1 MRSANRSTRSGSA
14 NSATNFGDKKIGIAL
29 GAGSA
34 RGIAHIGVLQALREM
49 GIEPHIIC
57 GCSIGALVG
66 ASYVTNQ
73 LDELGAW
80 VSALGTREILRYLG
94 IRPLARGGVA
104 EADVLIEHLRSNYGN
119 PDIRTLRQ
127 PFAAIATDLHS
138 GREVWLQD
146 GSLWDAVRAS
156 IAIPGM
162 ITPVYESGRW
172 LVDGALVNPVP
183 VSVCRALGADL
194 VIAVNP
200 STLMRRSTAQLQLT
214 AEDEDMIDQDEDSE
228 VVSAG
233 LLNRLGSAL
242 RGATT
247 PIRQLVSNYQE
258 QWSERQ
264 ERPATLEVMQGAI
277 TIMQDRIT
285 RSRLA
290 GEPPDVILLPHVNH
304 IGLLEYHRAAEA
316 IAAGRTCV
324 EINAAT
330 IRHALE
336 LPSTSP

>member
-1 MRSANRSTRSGSA
+1 MRNARHVA
-14 NSATNFGDKKIGIAL
+14 ELGDKKIGIAL

-49 GIEPHIIC
+49 GIEPHVVC

-66 ASYVTNQ
+66 ASYVMGQ
-73 LDELGAW
+73 LNDLATW
-80 VSALGTREILRYLG
+80 VSALSARDILRYLG

-104 EADVLIEHLRSNYGN
+104 EANALIDHLASNYGN
-119 PDIRTLRQ
+119 PEIRDLRK
-127 PFAAIATDLHS
+127 PFAAIATDLYA
-138 GREVWLQD
+138 GREVWLEE
-146 GSLWDAVRAS
+146 GPLWDAVRAS

-162 ITPVYESGRW
+162 ITPRLTRSRW

-200 STLMRRSTAQLQLT
+200 STLMRRSTVQLQLT
-214 AEDEDMIDQDEDSE
+214 VEEENPADEDDDE
-228 VVSAG
+228 VINAG
-233 LLNRLGSAL
+233 LLGRVGSAL
-242 RGATT
+242 RGATR
-247 PIRQLVSNYQE
+247 PLYQLWSGYQE

-264 ERPATLEVMQGAI
+264 ERPATLEVMQSAI

-290 GEPPDVILLPHVNH
+290 GEPPDVMLLPHVSQ
-304 IGLLEYHRAAEA
+304 IGLLEFHRASEA
-316 IAAGRTCV
+316 IAAGRHCV

-336 LPSTSP
+336 LPSPN

>member
-1 MRSANRSTRSGSA
+1 VHNPSSPLTRGKSAEGTPVLA
-14 NSATNFGDKKIGIAL
+14 DKKIGIAL

-34 RGIAHIGVLQALREM
+34 RGIAHIGVLQALHEM
-49 GIEPHIIC
+49 GIEPHIVC
-57 GCSIGALVG
+57 GCSIGALIG
-66 ASYVTNQ
+66 ATYTTGHLQDFADWVTS
-73 LDELGAW
+73 LGARD
-80 VSALGTREILRYLG
+80 VLRFLG
-94 IRPLARGGVA
+94 IRLLARGGVA
-104 EADVLIEHLRSNYGN
+104 EAHALMGHLTGNYGN
-119 PDIRTLRQ
+119 PDIADLPK
-127 PFAAIATDLHS
+127 PFAAIATDLYS
-138 GREVWLQD
+138 GREIWLQE
-146 GSLWDAVRAS
+146 GPVWDAVRAS

-162 ITPVYESGRW
+162 ITPVPAQHRW

-214 AEDEDMIDQDEDSE
+214 VEESEETPDEDDEATQ
-228 VVSAG
+228 AG
-233 LLNRLGSAL
+233 LFGRLGNAL
-242 RGATT
+242 RGATD
-247 PIRQLVSNYQE
+247 PIRSILSNYQE
-258 QWSERQ
+258 QWSDRQ
-264 ERPATLEVMQGAI
+264 GRPATLEVMQSAI

-290 GEPPDVILLPHVNH
+290 GEPPDVILLPHVSH
-304 IGLLEYHRAAEA
+304 IGLLEYHRAAET

-336 LPSTSP
+336 LPSP

>member
-1 MRSANRSTRSGSA
+1 MHNANRPPRSGSA
-14 NSATNFGDKKIGIAL
+14 AFGKKKIGIAL

-34 RGIAHIGVLQALREM
+34 RGIAHVGVLQALRDM
-49 GIEPHIIC
+49 GVEPDIIC

-73 LDELGAW
+73 LDDFGTW
-80 VSALGTREILRYLG
+80 VGALGTRDVLRYLG

-104 EADVLIEHLRSNYGN
+104 EANILIDHLSGNYGN
-119 PDIRTLRQ
+119 PDISSLQQ
-127 PFAAIATDLHS
+127 PFAAIATDLHT
-138 GREVWLQD
+138 GREIWLQD
-146 GSLWDAVRAS
+146 GPLWEAVRAS

-162 ITPVYESGRW
+162 ITPVQAGGRW

-200 STLMRRSTAQLQLT
+200 STLMRRSAAQLQL
-214 AEDEDMIDQDEDSE
+214 AVEEDEMLEADDGNAVATTGI
-228 VVSAG
+228 
-233 LLNRLGSAL
+233 LNRLGSAL
-242 RGATT
+242 RGATH
-247 PIRQLVSNYQE
+247 PLRQIVSGYQE
-258 QWSERQ
+258 QWAERQ

-290 GEPPDVILLPHVNH
+290 GEPPDVILLPHVSH
-304 IGLLEYHRAAEA
+304 IGLLEYHRATEA
-316 IAAGRTCV
+316 IAAGRSCV

-336 LPSTSP
+336 LPAA

>member
-1 MRSANRSTRSGSA
+1 MAGR
-14 NSATNFGDKKIGIAL
+14 DKKIGIAL

-34 RGIAHIGVLQALREM
+34 RGIAHIGVLQALRDM
-49 GIEPHIIC
+49 GIEPHIVC

-66 ASYVTNQ
+66 ASYVTGQ
-73 LDELGAW
+73 LDDFGEW
-80 VSALGTREILRYLG
+80 VSALGTRDVLRYLG

-104 EADVLIEHLRSNYGN
+104 EANVLIDHLSESYGN
-119 PDIRTLRQ
+119 PDISTLHT

-146 GSLWDAVRAS
+146 GPLWDAVRAS

-162 ITPVYESGRW
+162 ITPVFERGRW

-200 STLMRRSTAQLQLT
+200 STLMRRTTAQLQLT
-214 AEDEDMIDQDEDSE
+214 LEDEELTGDEGDDDA
-228 VVSAG
+228 VSTS
-233 LLNRLGSAL
+233 LLGKLGSAI
-242 RGATT
+242 RDATN
-247 PIRQLVSNYQE
+247 PIRRAISGYQE
-258 QWSERQ
+258 RLSERQ

-290 GEPPDVILLPHVNH
+290 GEPPDAILLPHVGH

-316 IAAGRTCV
+316 ITAGRHCV

-336 LPSTSP
+336 LPSPDA

>member
-1 MRSANRSTRSGSA
+1 MRNANRPLPPGSST
-14 NSATNFGDKKIGIAL
+14 FGEKKIGIAL

-66 ASYVTNQ
+66 ASYVTDQ
-73 LDELGAW
+73 LDEFGQW
-80 VSALGTREILRYLG
+80 VSALSTRDVLRYLG
-94 IRPLARGGVA
+94 ISPLARGGVA
-104 EADVLIEHLRSNYGN
+104 GADALLHHLRSNYGN
-119 PDIRTLRQ
+119 PDITELPRA
-127 PFAAIATDLHS
+127 FAAIATDLYT
-138 GREVWLQD
+138 GREIWLQE
-146 GSLWDAVRAS
+146 GLLWDAVRAS

-162 ITPVYESGRW
+162 ITPMLTRGRW

-200 STLMRRSTAQLQLT
+200 STLMRRSTAQLQLNV
-214 AEDEDMIDQDEDSE
+214 EDEEMLDDEDDDQI
-228 VVSAG
+228 VSTG

-242 RGATT
+242 RGATS
-247 PIRQLVSNYQE
+247 PIRQFVSSYQE
-258 QWSERQ
+258 QWAERQ
-264 ERPATLEVMQGAI
+264 GRPATLEVMQGAI

-290 GEPPDVILLPHVNH
+290 GEPPDVILLSHVSH
-304 IGLLEYHRAAEA
+304 IGLLEYHRANEA
-316 IAAGRTCV
+316 IAAGRACV

-336 LPSTSP
+336 LPAS

>member
-1 MRSANRSTRSGSA
+1 MRNTRRPAARG
-14 NSATNFGDKKIGIAL
+14 NSVFGDKKIGIAL

-34 RGIAHIGVLQALREM
+34 RGIAHIGVLQALHEM
-49 GIEPHIIC
+49 GIEPHIVC

-66 ASYVTNQ
+66 ASYLTGQ
-73 LDELGAW
+73 LDHFGDW
-80 VSALGTREILRYLG
+80 VSALGTRDVLRYLG

-104 EADVLIEHLRSNYGN
+104 EAGVLIDHLRENYGDH
-119 PDIRTLRQ
+119 DISTLAK
-127 PFAAIATDLHS
+127 PFAAIATDLYT
-138 GREVWLQD
+138 GREIWLQD
-146 GSLWDAVRAS
+146 GPLWDAVRAS

-162 ITPVYESGRW
+162 ITPVLTANRW

-214 AEDEDMIDQDEDSE
+214 VEEENLADDDDTNEAIN
-228 VVSAG
+228 AG
-233 LLNRLGSAL
+233 LIGRLGSAW
-242 RGATT
+242 RGATN
-247 PIRQLVSNYQE
+247 PIRQIVSGYQE

-264 ERPATLEVMQGAI
+264 ERPATLDVMQSAI

-290 GEPPDVILLPHVNH
+290 GEPPDVILLPHVGH
-304 IGLLEYHRAAEA
+304 IGLLEYHRASEA
-316 IAAGRTCV
+316 IAAGRACV
-324 EINAAT
+324 EMNAAT

-336 LPSTSP
+336 LPAPIDEPA

>member
-1 MRSANRSTRSGSA
+1 MRNANRSIRSGS
-14 NSATNFGDKKIGIAL
+14 STFGEKKIGIAL

-73 LDELGAW
+73 LDDFGTW
-80 VSALGTREILRYLG
+80 VSALGTRDILRYLG

-104 EADVLIEHLRSNYGN
+104 EANVLIDHLSGNYGN
-119 PDIRTLRQ
+119 PDITNLPRS
-127 PFAAIATDLHS
+127 FAAIATDLHT
-138 GREVWLQD
+138 GREIWLQD
-146 GSLWDAVRAS
+146 GPLWDAVRAS

-162 ITPVYESGRW
+162 ITPVFTRGRW

-214 AEDEDMIDQDEDSE
+214 VEDEEMLDEDDGNE
-228 VVSAG
+228 VVSTG

-247 PIRQLVSNYQE
+247 PLRQFVSGYQE
-258 QWSERQ
+258 QWAERQ

-290 GEPPDVILLPHVNH
+290 GEPPDVILLPHVSH
-304 IGLLEYHRAAEA
+304 IGLLEYHRATEA
-316 IAAGRTCV
+316 IAAGRACV

-336 LPSTSP
+336 LPNP

>member
-1 MRSANRSTRSGSA
+1 MRSSKRPIGLGSTSLS
-14 NSATNFGDKKIGIAL
+14 DKKIGIAL

-34 RGIAHIGVLQALREM
+34 RGIAHVGVLQALREM
-49 GIEPHIIC
+49 GVEPHVIC
-57 GCSIGALVG
+57 GCSIGALIG
-66 ASYVTNQ
+66 ASYVTGQ
-73 LDELGAW
+73 LDDFGAW
-80 VSALGTREILRYLG
+80 VGALGTRDVLRYMG

-104 EADVLIEHLRSNYGN
+104 EADALIDHLCGNYGN
-119 PDIRTLRQ
+119 PDISTL
-127 PFAAIATDLHS
+127 PKSFAAIATDLHT

-146 GSLWDAVRAS
+146 GPLWDAVRAS

-162 ITPVYESGRW
+162 LTPVFERGRW

-200 STLMRRSTAQLQLT
+200 STLMRRTTAQLQLAVEDKIP
-214 AEDEDMIDQDEDSE
+214 AEDDDEDA
-228 VVSAG
+228 VSPNLFG
-233 LLNRLGSAL
+233 RIGSAL
-242 RGATT
+242 RGAAN
-247 PIRQLVSNYQE
+247 PIRRRLTSYQE

-264 ERPATLEVMQGAI
+264 ERPATLEVMQSAI

-290 GEPPDVILLPHVNH
+290 GEPPDVILLPHVSH
-304 IGLLEYHRAAEA
+304 IGLLEYHRATEA
-316 IAAGRTCV
+316 IEAGRACV
-324 EINAAT
+324 EINAAI

-336 LPSTSP
+336 MPAPTVL

>member
-1 MRSANRSTRSGSA
+1 MHNPDRSATPVG
-14 NSATNFGDKKIGIAL
+14 KKIGIAL

-34 RGIAHIGVLQALREM
+34 RGLAHIGVLQALHAM
-49 GIEPHIIC
+49 GIEPHIVC

-66 ASYVTNQ
+66 ASYVTGQ
-73 LDELGAW
+73 LQDFGEW
-80 VSALGTREILRYLG
+80 VSALGTRDVLRYLG
-94 IRPLARGGVA
+94 IRLLAQGGVA
-104 EADVLIEHLRSNYGN
+104 EATALIDHLSENYGN
-119 PDIRTLRQ
+119 PEIRDLPK
-127 PFAAIATDLHS
+127 PFAAIATDLYA
-138 GREVWLQD
+138 GREAWLQD
-146 GSLWDAVRAS
+146 GPLWDAVRAS

-162 ITPVYESGRW
+162 ITPVLARGRW

-200 STLMRRSTAQLQLT
+200 STLLRRSTAQLQL
-214 AEDEDMIDQDEDSE
+214 AVEEDEKLDEDEDDI
-228 VVSAG
+228 ANFG
-233 LLNRLGSAL
+233 LRSRLSNAL
-242 RGATT
+242 RGATH
-247 PIRQLVSNYQE
+247 PLRQLLSNYQE
-258 QWSERQ
+258 KWSDRQ
-264 ERPATLEVMQGAI
+264 QRPGTIEVMQGAI

-290 GEPPDVILLPHVNH
+290 GEPPDVMLLPHVSH

-324 EINAAT
+324 EMNAAA

-336 LPSTSP
+336 LPSQST

>member
-1 MRSANRSTRSGSA
+1 MRNTSRPNG
-14 NSATNFGDKKIGIAL
+14 GPLLVEKKIGIAL

-34 RGIAHIGVLQALREM
+34 RGIAHIGVLQGLRAM
-49 GIEPHIIC
+49 GIEPHIVC

-66 ASYVTNQ
+66 ASYVTDK
-73 LDELGAW
+73 LDEFADW
-80 VSALGTREILRYLG
+80 VSALGTRDVLRYLG

-104 EADVLIEHLRSNYGN
+104 EANVLIDHLRDSHGN
-119 PDIRTLRQ
+119 PAINDL
-127 PFAAIATDLHS
+127 PKAFAAIATDLYT
-138 GREVWLQD
+138 GREIWLQD
-146 GSLWDAVRAS
+146 GLLWDAVRAS

-162 ITPVYESGRW
+162 ITPVPVAGRW

-214 AEDEDMIDQDEDSE
+214 PEDADIADDDDINAAVNS
-228 VVSAG
+228 G
-233 LLNRLGSAL
+233 LFGRLGTAL
-242 RGATT
+242 RGAAD
-247 PIRQLVSNYQE
+247 PIRQIISGYQD

-264 ERPATLEVMQGAI
+264 ERPATLDVMQSAI

-290 GEPPDVILLPHVNH
+290 GEPPDVILLPHVGH
-304 IGLLEYHRAAEA
+304 IGLLEYHRSAEA
-316 IAAGRTCV
+316 IAAGRACV

-336 LPSTSP
+336 LPSLDA

>member
-1 MRSANRSTRSGSA
+1 MHTVNRSAA
-14 NSATNFGDKKIGIAL
+14 LGDKKIGIAL

-34 RGIAHIGVLQALREM
+34 RGIAHIGVLQALQRM

-66 ASYVTNQ
+66 ASYVTGQ
-73 LDELGAW
+73 LHEFATW
-80 VSALGTREILRYLG
+80 VSALGTRDVLRYLG

-104 EADVLIEHLRSNYGN
+104 EATALIEHLSKSHGN
-119 PDIRTLRQ
+119 PDISSLNKA
-127 PFAAIATDLHS
+127 FAAIATDLRT
-138 GREVWLQD
+138 GREIWLQD

-162 ITPVYESGRW
+162 ITPVLERGRW

-200 STLMRRSTAQLQLT
+200 STLMRRSTTQLQLT
-214 AEDEDMIDQDEDSE
+214 LEEDEQPEDEEENSE
-228 VVSAG
+228 NPN
-233 LLNRLGSAL
+233 LLGRLGSAL
-242 RGATT
+242 RGAAN
-247 PIRQLVSNYQE
+247 PIRRLLSDYQE
-258 QWSERQ
+258 QWSDRQ
-264 ERPATLEVMQGAI
+264 ERPATLEVMQSAI

-290 GEPPDVILLPHVNH
+290 GEPPDVMLLPHVAH

-316 IAAGRTCV
+316 ISAGRTCV

-330 IRHALE
+330 ICHALE
-336 LPSTSP
+336 LPSPNI